1 VLLLFLQGIIHRDIK
16 PDNIGVHVD
25 HKVQLF
31 DWGEA
36 ISLSQ
41 VNAASERELARQVGL
56 AGTPLFMPPEALN
69 YLTDR
74 CGSAL

>member
-1 VLLLFLQGIIHRDIK
+1 
-16 PDNIGVHVD
+16 VHVD

-31 DWGEA
+31 DWGES
-36 ISLSQ
+36 ISLDR

-74 CGSAL
+74 CVLLGMGLFS